1 MTSSLCLRGGRGRRR
16 YMLAAVFGCSP
27 ELLGSLAQVAGI
39 DFRERAIQDLLR
51 RSGGL
56 NLPQQAGVAVEVD
69 ERACASLVGF
79 EPNLDGLGTVVFAL
93 KKLAPA
99 TVALA
104 FELGWSLDDV
114 IDGFALLAGAAA
126 CEPGHDGLGRKLVTH
141 DGGEAEAF
149 TLHQLREGN
158 GLAQGAGEPVE
169 NESTAALET
178 GTTFANQLPD
188 GGIGHKLSATHR
200 GEGIAHGG
208 TLFAIG
214 TGAGSAKDV
223 ASGEMAGT
231 QPLMQQVGLCSL
243 ADARSA
249 EQDESPRRYLVG
261 RRQFAVAGGSLEPSC
276 TIAVIRRSHALGIGE
291 GGWAGSD

>member
-1 MTSSLCLRGGRGRRR
+1 MTSSLCLRGGRGRSR